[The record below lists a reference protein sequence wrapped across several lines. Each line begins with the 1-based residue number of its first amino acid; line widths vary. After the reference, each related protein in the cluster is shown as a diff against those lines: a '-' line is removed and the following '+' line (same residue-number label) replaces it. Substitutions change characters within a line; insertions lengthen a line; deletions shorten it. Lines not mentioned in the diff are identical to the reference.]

1 MDSTATPAITPE
13 DADVAR
19 AVRVLA
25 LLAEP
30 TRFRIILA
38 TQYGPMSVNHLAD
51 IVERSPA
58 AVSQHLAKLRAAG
71 DWSDAS
77 PTETRPS
84 TQPSTSTPSP
94 SPTLSL
100 CKPSIMPTA
109 LLLSTTRVKT
119 LPSEEGRACLCFLR
133 FVISPTA

>member
-71 DWSDAS
+71 LVRRESHGNQAFYSAVDEHAIAIAHAVAMQAEHHADGTSSQHHAGEN
-77 PTETRPS
+77 PT
-84 TQPSTSTPSP
+84 
-94 SPTLSL
+94 
-100 CKPSIMPTA
+100 
-109 LLLSTTRVKT
+109 
-119 LPSEEGRACLCFLR
+119 
-133 FVISPTA
+133 